1 MSSEEHLINYVCMYA
16 CMYKCVCMHVCVYD
30 CMYDG
35 YQNSNCITQIFIK
48 SDYKCMSVIGG
59 AMSYT
64 TPIPSIQIYRK

>member
-1 MSSEEHLINYVCMYA
+1 MY
-16 CMYKCVCMHVCVYD
+16 VCMHVCINVYECVCMCA

-48 SDYKCMSVIGG
+48 SDYKYMSVIGG

-64 TPIPSIQIYRK
+64 TPIPPIQIYRK